1 MTALKALE
9 IDRLSNAVEGVDL
22 NQCAYGSPVFFTLI
36 ESLANA
42 LFEKLD
48 PVMKSIENKNLIDIA
63 IWQCVKLLVE
73 DTEAIRGRAEGSQ
86 Q

>member
-1 MTALKALE
+1 
-9 IDRLSNAVEGVDL
+9 
-22 NQCAYGSPVFFTLI
+22 
-36 ESLANA
+36 LANA

-48 PVMKSIENKNLIDIA
+48 PVMKSIENKKLIDIA
-63 IWQCVKLLVE
+63 IWQRVKLLVE

>member
-1 MTALKALE
+1 MCLR
-9 IDRLSNAVEGVDL
+9 IPS
-22 NQCAYGSPVFFTLI
+22 FFTLI

-63 IWQCVKLLVE
+63 IWQRVKLLVE

>member
-1 MTALKALE
+1 MCLR
-9 IDRLSNAVEGVDL
+9 IPS
-22 NQCAYGSPVFFTLI
+22 FFTLI

-48 PVMKSIENKNLIDIA
+48 PMIKSIENKNLIDIA
-63 IWQCVKLLVE
+63 IWQRFKFQAE
-73 DTEAIRGRAEGSQ
+73 DMEAMKVRAEGGQ